1 MPSTADTTIDLLA
14 TERGCT
20 NSRGMGDALR
30 GPQVIE
36 IDGAVLVAFAVIPVG
51 GFATC
56 PGIPSTPA
64 SIELSDPLGQRGR
77 DDGLFFPPTALVA
90 IAGH

>member
-1 MPSTADTTIDLLA
+1 MHQQPRDGRRAQ
-14 TERGCT
+14 
-20 NSRGMGDALR
+20 

-56 PGIPSTPA
+56 PGIPSTSV

-90 IAGH
+90 NAGH